1 MDPLVNY
8 FFITGIRVLDLVDVF
23 LSTSSLSSSVALLS
37 DTLESARTELGR
49 GGMIRLEIFG
59 NKFRRNGQ
67 SLRAFLANDT

>member
-1 MDPLVNY
+1 MHPLVNY

-37 DTLESARTELGR
+37 DTLESARTGLGR

-59 NKFRRNGQ
+59 NKFQRNGQ
-67 SLRAFLANDT
+67 SLRPFLANDT